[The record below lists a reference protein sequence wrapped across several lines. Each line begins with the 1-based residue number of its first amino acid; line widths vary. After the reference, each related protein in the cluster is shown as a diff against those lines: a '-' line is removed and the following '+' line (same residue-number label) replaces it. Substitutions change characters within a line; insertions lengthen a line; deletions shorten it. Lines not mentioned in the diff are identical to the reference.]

1 MNYATQVSYE
11 MEIKKIRS
19 LLKNPLILVMKQ
31 CVIIKRGSGKEVEAD
46 IKRSGSSYNQNTVVK
61 PLFDLL

>member
-11 MEIKKIRS
+11 MEIKKICS
-19 LLKNPLILVMKQ
+19 LLKNPLILVMNQ

-46 IKRSGSSYNQNTVVK
+46 IKRSGSSYHQNTVVK
-61 PLFDLL
+61 PLFDLF